1 MVSAMKTILP
11 KVALAWDNGG
21 PWGKAKPT
29 AKPTNKVSGQKPV
42 GQNPVGSGT
51 SQGPR
56 GPQPE
61 LEDVVNQMAERLRG
75 YHAALVAHNAAVVP
89 RAGCQ
94 FATLV
99 ESQDIESITSVRA
112 SDSL

>member
-1 MVSAMKTILP
+1 MDAR
-11 KVALAWDNGG
+11 
-21 PWGKAKPT
+21 
-29 AKPTNKVSGQKPV
+29 Q
-42 GQNPVGSGT
+42 
-51 SQGPR
+51 R
-56 GPQPE
+56 
-61 LEDVVNQMAERLRG
+61 
-75 YHAALVAHNAAVVP
+75 LVAHNAAVVP